1 MRKGFS
7 LVELL
12 VVLAVIS
19 IVSVPLA
26 GLSTTTLRDIP
37 RAYKM
42 IESNTS
48 ILNALKQIRKDVNVA
63 KGFPKSFNGFT
74 TNGDT
79 LLIERANGTICY
91 QLKDGEIVRQTLTD
105 TKVGRNEKI
114 INWAVPQGKVKW
126 RVWQKNGKGYAVEV
140 KTYIEQKSGEHL
152 EKKMANSHLYFVGV
166 YQEAVN

>member
-12 VVLAVIS
+12 LVLAVIS

-48 ILNALKQIRKDVNVA
+48 ILNALKQIHKDVNVA
-63 KGFPKSFNGFT
+63 KGFPKSFDGFT
-74 TNGDT
+74 ANSDT
-79 LLIERANGTICY
+79 LLIELANSTICY
-91 QLKDGEIVRQTLTD
+91 QLKDGEIVRQTLAD
-105 TKVGRNEKI
+105 TKVEHDEKI

-126 RVWQKNGKGYAVEV
+126 RVWQKNGKDYAVEV

-152 EKKMANSHLYFVGV
+152 EKKMANSHLYFVGA
-166 YQEAVN
+166 YQKAVN